1 MKFENTYRVGAREIN
16 INNEISNYG
25 ILSFLEDI
33 ASLHSDSVGYG
44 VKDIYVKKRAWILMD
59 WHLNVKKR
67 ARFGDVI
74 KIKTWAI
81 ASEKPSYHTYRG
93 FEVTDIQ
100 DNIIATA
107 ITRWVFLDL
116 EKSKI
121 CKVDENIL
129 SLYKPEPID
138 LNEINKIQKLNQPN
152 EYSSIF
158 EYTANRFDID
168 VNLHMHN
175 LNYLNLAYEALPDEI
190 YNGTE
195 LNNVHIMY
203 KHQIKLKDKVKCFYS
218 YNDNSHY
225 ITIKSQDEKTMHSII
240 KIW

>member
-25 ILSFLEDI
+25 ILAFLEDV

-67 ARFGDVI
+67 VRFGDVI

-116 EKSKI
+116 EKGKI

-129 SLYKPEPID
+129 SLYKLEPID

-190 YNGTE
+190 YNGKE

-225 ITIKSQDEKTMHSII
+225 HVNAQL
-240 KIW
+240 